1 MFARFWREKTLA
13 SKLVL
18 ASSLVAVINIGAIGY
33 VISNVIRVQQGEAVL
48 YHHNMPLRGAEHNS
62 WITLRTLDDDAAQ
75 LVLDPDDAGAR
86 AALPKFGLDV
96 QNLKTYMDQILGFAN
111 TPEEV
116 RLANAYVGAARGPND
131 FIATDQRATALRLA
145 GDKSRAAKMIL
156 SASTLEAEK
165 YVDQSVNF
173 DNLEIKGIVDSANDL
188 IAQAI
193 NIGALLGAISTVM
206 AIVIAIV
213 LARQIGGAVKQ
224 AAQAVDKIVNEDLA
238 ALSNGLEA
246 LARGDLSQ
254 RFHSQQSGLKASGAD
269 NGDLGAAYKR
279 LAETLESMAEG
290 YGTAV
295 DRLAAT
301 LGTARRS
308 AETTV
313 SVSGAVTTAT
323 NESSTAVARISEAT
337 GSLALGVREQAD
349 SVRTTV
355 GAIEEMARM
364 AEQIALGARDQ
375 SNAIQS
381 TADAVRGLDGEIAAT
396 AKLANA
402 LSTTAARSQEDATS
416 GREAVN
422 ETRAA
427 MHLIQTESSRALV
440 AIRQLAERSTAVE
453 AIIETIGEIADQ
465 TNLLA
470 LNAAIE
476 AARAGE
482 HGRGFA
488 VVADEVRK
496 LAERASTSTREIG
509 TILSSI
515 RAETAHAESAMTA
528 STQVTD
534 NGLQLAERATGA
546 LAKLDAAVAEQRTAA
561 GELSN
566 RVSRMGES
574 STSVA
579 ENVTGVS
586 AVIDENAAAAA
597 QMSSTTNVITNAMT
611 AAATKVDEQSL
622 AAEQLAAAA
631 SELTTQID
639 HIDKSAGHVDQE
651 ARHLAQLI
659 AEFRFPADELAT
671 VAIPNAG
678 VIGQRRFLT
687 A

>member
-1 MFARFWREKTLA
+1 MLARFWRKKTLA
-13 SKLVL
+13 SKLIL
-18 ASSLVAVINIGAIGY
+18 ASSLVAVINIVAIGY
-33 VISNVIRVQQGEAVL
+33 VISNVVRVQQGEAVL

-62 WITLRTLDDDAAQ
+62 WIALRTLDDDAAR
-75 LVLDPDDAGAR
+75 LVLNPDDSGAR
-86 AALPKFGLDV
+86 AALPTFQLDV
-96 QNLKTYMDQILGFAN
+96 RNFEMYLDQVLGFAT
-111 TPEEV
+111 TPGEI
-116 RLANAYVGAARGPND
+116 RLAKAYVDAARGANH
-131 FIATDQRATALRLA
+131 FIATDQKAVALRLA
-145 GDKSRAAKMIL
+145 GDKSLAAKTIL
-156 SASTLEAEK
+156 TASTSEAEK
-165 YVDQSVNF
+165 YVDESVNF
-173 DNLEIKGIVDSANDL
+173 DNVEIKALVDEANDL

-193 NIGALLGAISTVM
+193 NVGALLGVLATLM

-224 AAQAVDKIVNEDLA
+224 AARAVDKIVNEDLA
-238 ALSNGLEA
+238 ALSKGLEA
-246 LARGDLSQ
+246 LARGDLTQ
-254 RFHSQQSGLKASGAD
+254 RFHSRQSALKEGGAE

-279 LAETLESMAEG
+279 LAETLEAMAEG

-295 DRLAAT
+295 DRLATT

-364 AEQIALGARDQ
+364 AQQIALGARDQ
-375 SNAIQS
+375 ANAVQS

-396 AKLANA
+396 ATLANA
-402 LSTTAARSQEDATS
+402 LSTTAARSQEDAAS

-422 ETRAA
+422 ETQAA
-427 MHLIQTESSRALV
+427 MHLIQMESGRALV
-440 AIRQLAERSTAVE
+440 AMRQLNERSAAVE

-509 TILSSI
+509 AILSSI
-515 RAETAHAESAMTA
+515 RAETTHAESAMTA
-528 STQVTD
+528 STDVTD
-534 NGLQLAERATGA
+534 NGLKLAERATSA
-546 LAKLDAAVAEQRTAA
+546 LAQLDAAVAQQRTAA
-561 GELSN
+561 SELSS

-579 ENVTGVS
+579 ENVTNVS

-597 QMSSTTNVITNAMT
+597 QMSNTTTVITNAM
-611 AAATKVDEQSL
+611 AAVATKVDEQSK
-622 AAEQLAAAA
+622 ASEQLAAAA
-631 SELTTQID
+631 GQLTTQID
-639 HIDKSAGHVDQE
+639 QIDQSAGQVDQE
-651 ARHLAQLI
+651 ARHLEQLI
-659 AEFRFPADELAT
+659 AEFHLPPDRLAAAVLPNSSLPA
-671 VAIPNAG
+671 
-678 VIGQRRFLT
+678 QRR
-687 A
+687 